1 MGPTPSRRRL
11 AALALALGARANKRP
26 NLLLAL
32 VDDLGSGDVQ
42 YNDPAMVT
50 PELNQL
56 ARDGVILDRFYAAA
70 TCTPARA
77 ALMTGRL
84 GIRTGMQ
91 DSVIHATEP
100 RGVPLD
106 EVFLGEKL
114 RRAGYRTAMVGKWHL
129 GFHEAAYTPLKRGFE
144 TWYGIFPGGGSH
156 TGHFSVSQPFSARG
170 GADVTWSGFNL
181 WDNTEPSADN
191 QSPTHTTH
199 LYTAK
204 AKEYIEAF
212 EAAAPAHAAPPRKA
226 PRRLGSR
233 DPWFLYLSYQAVHDP
248 VEVGDAKYVT
258 GTNCQA
264 LDAPRSELCGMVAE
278 VDDGLKTIRLTL
290 EEHNAWDRTLL
301 VVASD
306 NGGVPAHGSSNYGL
320 RGEKAQYY
328 EGGVR
333 VPLVVSG
340 GYVHK
345 QARGRRLQSLAH
357 VTDLH
362 ATFLHLAQYQP
373 RAEDKAL
380 DGINLAPHL
389 FGDAPPPRDE
399 VLINMNSAH
408 FGEAGAL
415 IVGDFKYATN
425 AEPSEAGI
433 YAHVRKA
440 LAKGSAPLEN
450 LVAAAR
456 DEVVGATTPTLFN
469 IAKNPNERTD
479 CGTEDVEESCDLY
492 DHPAYV
498 EVREALERRW
508 AQYRSEMVES
518 TFAWADDGPLADPA
532 LFDGVWAPWRDKA
545 GPRATYAGLASG
557 DAAELVA
564 SPKATPGSSMMVTT
578 VAVGLLS
585 FVLGASL
592 SRWKRPRHA
601 YLPIAEDY

>member
-1 MGPTPSRRRL
+1 M
-11 AALALALGARANKRP
+11 LGAQANRRP

-50 PELNQL
+50 PELNSL
-56 ARDGVILDRFYAAA
+56 AEDGVILDRFYAAA

-106 EVFLGEKL
+106 EVFLSEKL
-114 RRAGYRTAMVGKWHL
+114 QQAGYRTAMVGKWHL

-144 TWYGIFPGGGSH
+144 KWYGIFPGGGSH

-170 GADVTWSGFNL
+170 GTDVTWSGFNL
-181 WDNTEPSADN
+181 WDDDAPSADN

-226 PRRLGSR
+226 PRRLSSR

-258 GTNCQA
+258 DTNCKS
-264 LDAPRSELCGMVAE
+264 LDAPRAELCGMVAE

-333 VPLVVSG
+333 VPL
-340 GYVHK
+340 
-345 QARGRRLQSLAH
+345 LSLIH
-357 VTDLH
+357 
-362 ATFLHLAQYQP
+362 
-373 RAEDKAL
+373 
-380 DGINLAPHL
+380 I
-389 FGDAPPPRDE
+389 
-399 VLINMNSAH
+399 
-408 FGEAGAL
+408 
-415 IVGDFKYATN
+415 
-425 AEPSEAGI
+425 
-433 YAHVRKA
+433 
-440 LAKGSAPLEN
+440 
-450 LVAAAR
+450 
-456 DEVVGATTPTLFN
+456 
-469 IAKNPNERTD
+469 
-479 CGTEDVEESCDLY
+479 
-492 DHPAYV
+492 
-498 EVREALERRW
+498 
-508 AQYRSEMVES
+508 
-518 TFAWADDGPLADPA
+518 
-532 LFDGVWAPWRDKA
+532 
-545 GPRATYAGLASG
+545 
-557 DAAELVA
+557 
-564 SPKATPGSSMMVTT
+564 
-578 VAVGLLS
+578 
-585 FVLGASL
+585 
-592 SRWKRPRHA
+592 
-601 YLPIAEDY
+601 